1 MKRFVLVLTGLLAI
15 VLAACAPTSVV
26 ANNVVPTLISAAPP
40 SAGGEV
46 VLQGRYFG
54 GGGENSYVLV
64 GADVLGEGG
73 STVETVSWSPN
84 RIVFVAPAGTGPGFV
99 FVVVNDVM
107 SNGLPVDLR

>member
-1 MKRFVLVLTGLLAI
+1 VKRFVLVSTGLLAF

-26 ANNVVPTLISAAPP
+26 ANNVVPTLISATPP
-40 SAGGEV
+40 TAAGEV

-64 GADVLGEGG
+64 GADVLGDGG
-73 STVETVSWSPN
+73 TSVAAASWSPN

-99 FVVVNDVM
+99 YVVVNDVK